1 MHDFHSR
8 REFIRLSVLGLGTA
22 VLSSGLTACF
32 DRLSPLVNFLH
43 GVASGDPLHDRVIL
57 WTRATPLKDMG
68 SRAITI
74 AWEVARDPE
83 FRQLVNSG
91 NTETSAARDYT
102 IKIDAAGLAPGSR
115 YYYRFRSADHIS
127 PVGTTRT
134 LPDHNAEA
142 VTLAVVSCSNYPAGR
157 FHVYREIALRQDLD
171 AVLHLGDYI
180 YEYPRGG
187 YASGQAA
194 QLGREV
200 LPEGEILTLQDYRQR
215 YAQYR
220 SDPDLQAAH
229 QQHPFI
235 AVWDDHEIA
244 NNTWR
249 DGAENHQS
257 TEGDF
262 QARKLQALQAYAEWM
277 PVRPLTEANRDRI
290 YRSFDFGR
298 LVSLHMLDT
307 RVIARDE
314 QLDIKEY
321 FSANGFDASRF
332 FAAVQDEGR
341 TLLGTDQR
349 EWLLDQLEQSE
360 GLWQVLGQQIL
371 MGRMDLPGA
380 IATQRISFAGFARLV
395 QLATRE
401 AQGIPLSAED
411 QAFLDSQ
418 RPLLALPSLPYNLD
432 AWDGY
437 DAERN
442 IILNRVRANGQ
453 NLVVLAGDTHNAWA
467 NYLTNETKDVCA
479 VEFATAS
486 VSSPGLEEY
495 LNLPPEAIVPT
506 ERQLTTLIDGLEY
519 TNINNR
525 GFLAMRFTEKEARA
539 EFIFVDSIVT
549 ENYRILSE
557 RSASFSVEAGSRTLR
572 RLS

>member
-1 MHDFHSR
+1 MQNFHSR
-8 REFIRLSVLGLGTA
+8 RDFIRLSVLGFGTA
-22 VLSSGLTACF
+22 VLSSGLTACL
-32 DRLSPLVNFLH
+32 DGLSYNVKFLH
-43 GVASGDPLHDRVIL
+43 GVASGDPLSDRVIL
-57 WTRATPLKDMG
+57 WTRVTPQNERG
-68 SRAITI
+68 SSAIKI
-74 AWEVARDPE
+74 AWELARDPE

-91 NTETSAARDYT
+91 STETSQARDYT

-115 YYYRFRSADHIS
+115 YYYRFRSADQIS

-134 LPDHNAEA
+134 LPDHDAAA
-142 VTLAVVSCSNYPAGR
+142 VALAVVSCSNYPAGR

-187 YASGQAA
+187 YASDQAA

-200 LPEGEILTLQDYRQR
+200 LPEGEILTLADYRAR

-220 SDPDLQAAH
+220 RDADLQAAH

-262 QARKLQALQAYAEWM
+262 EARKLQALQAYAEWM
-277 PVRPLTEANRDRI
+277 PVRPLNEKNRDLI
-290 YRSFDFGR
+290 YRSFHFGR

-314 QLDIKEY
+314 QLQIKNY
-321 FSANGFDASRF
+321 FDADGFDGERF
-332 FAAVQDEGR
+332 FAAVKDTER
-341 TLLGTDQR
+341 TLLGANQR
-349 EWLLDQLEQSE
+349 QWLLDQLQQSE
-360 GLWQVLGQQIL
+360 GVWQVLGQQVL
-371 MGRMDLPGA
+371 MGRMNLPGA
-380 IATQRISFAGFARLV
+380 VATQRISFADFARLV

-401 AQGIPLSAED
+401 AQGIKLSPED

-418 RPLLALPSLPYNLD
+418 RPLLSLPYLPYNLD

-437 DAERN
+437 DDERN
-442 IILNRVRANGQ
+442 VILNEARAAGA
-453 NLVVLAGDTHNAWA
+453 NLLVLAGDTHNAWA
-467 NYLTNETKDVCA
+467 NYLTNEKNEDCGL
-479 VEFATAS
+479 EFATAS

-495 LNLPPEAIVPT
+495 LKLPPAAIAPT
-506 ERQLTTLIDGLEY
+506 EKQLTTLIDGLEY

-525 GFLAMRFTEKEARA
+525 GFLIMRFTETEARA
-539 EFIFVDSIVT
+539 EFTFIDSVFQDD
-549 ENYRILSE
+549 YRILTE
-557 RSASFSVEAGSRTLR
+557 RAASFAVEAGSQILR

>member
-1 MHDFHSR
+1 MQDLHSR
-8 REFIRLSVLGLGTA
+8 RDFIRLSVLGFGTA

-32 DRLSPLVNFLH
+32 DSLSHNVKFLH
-43 GVASGDPLHDRVIL
+43 AVASGDPLSDRVIL
-57 WTRATPLKDMG
+57 WTRVTPVKDQG
-68 SRAITI
+68 STAIKI

-91 NTETSAARDYT
+91 STETSAARDYT

-115 YYYRFRSADHIS
+115 YYYRFRSADQVS

-134 LPDHNAEA
+134 LPDRDATA

-157 FHVYREIALRQDLD
+157 FHVYREISLRQDLD

-200 LPEGEILTLQDYRQR
+200 LPEGEILTLQDYRAR

-220 SDPDLQAAH
+220 SDADLQAAH

-249 DGAENHQS
+249 EGAENHQS

-262 QARKLQALQAYAEWM
+262 QARRLQALQAYAEWM
-277 PVRPLTEANRDRI
+277 PVRPLTDANRDRI
-290 YRSFDFGR
+290 YRSFAFGR

-314 QLDIKEY
+314 QLQIQDY
-321 FSANGFDASRF
+321 FDANGFDAQRF
-332 FAAVQDEGR
+332 FTAVKDDER
-341 TLLGTDQR
+341 TLLGNDQR
-349 EWLLDQLEQSE
+349 EWLFDQLQQSE
-360 GLWQVLGQQIL
+360 SVWQVLGQQIL
-371 MGRMDLPGA
+371 MGRMELPGA
-380 IATQRISFAGFARLV
+380 VATQRISFAGFARLV

-401 AQGIPLSAED
+401 AQGMTLSPED

-418 RPLLALPSLPYNLD
+418 RPLLALPYLPYNLD

-442 IILNRVRANGQ
+442 SILNRARTEAK

-467 NYLTNETKDVCA
+467 NYLTNGTKDVCA
-479 VEFATAS
+479 IEFATAS

-506 ERQLTTLIDGLEY
+506 ETQLTTLIDGLEY
-519 TNINNR
+519 TNISNR
-525 GFLAMRFTEKEARA
+525 GFLTVRFTEKEARA
-539 EFIFVDSIVT
+539 EFTFIDSVF
-549 ENYRILSE
+549 NDDYRILSE
-557 RSASFSVEAGSRTLR
+557 RAASFSVEAGSQVLR